1 MDMKIFI
8 SRLFIL
14 LFTYLFIGPAII
26 FSVLVLGLTS
36 SWKSGLFMLGSALV
50 LQIIV
55 KLYSMS
61 IHIRRKSRRGRGRS
75 LDDEAPPPL
84 SEIYFDIFT
93 QHREQ
98 ELLIGEL
105 MKHRTDTAQDN
116 SQPAESR
123 CQFCNEIRNN
133 HSLKTK

>member
-1 MDMKIFI
+1 MKLFI
-8 SRLFIL
+8 SRFFIL

-36 SWKSGLFMLGSALV
+36 SWKSGLFMLGSALL

-61 IHIRRKSRRGRGRS
+61 IHIRRKSGRGRGRS
-75 LDDEAPPPL
+75 LDDEAPPPPL

-98 ELLIGEL
+98 ELLIGEMMNKESIL
-105 MKHRTDTAQDN
+105 RRTTVSPLKVDASTAMK
-116 SQPAESR
+116 
-123 CQFCNEIRNN
+123 
-133 HSLKTK
+133 

>member
-1 MDMKIFI
+1 MKLFI

-36 SWKSGLFMLGSALV
+36 SWKSGLFMLGSALL

-61 IHIRRKSRRGRGRS
+61 VHIRRQSGRERRLS
-75 LDDEAPPPL
+75 LDDEV
-84 SEIYFDIFT
+84 
-93 QHREQ
+93 R
-98 ELLIGEL
+98 
-105 MKHRTDTAQDN
+105 R
-116 SQPAESR
+116 R
-123 CQFCNEIRNN
+123 
-133 HSLKTK
+133 

>member
-1 MDMKIFI
+1 MKLFI
-8 SRLFIL
+8 SRLFLL

-26 FSVLVLGLTS
+26 FSVLILGLTS
-36 SWKSGLFMLGSALV
+36 SWKSGLFMLGSALL

-61 IHIRRKSRRGRGRS
+61 IYIRRKSGRGRELY
-75 LDDEAPPPL
+75 LDGEAPPPL

-98 ELLIGEL
+98 ELLIGE
-105 MKHRTDTAQDN
+105 MMEQRIGTVQDN
-116 SQPAESR
+116 SQSAESR
-123 CQFCNEIRNN
+123 CQYCNEIRYNQ
-133 HSLKTK
+133 SLKTK